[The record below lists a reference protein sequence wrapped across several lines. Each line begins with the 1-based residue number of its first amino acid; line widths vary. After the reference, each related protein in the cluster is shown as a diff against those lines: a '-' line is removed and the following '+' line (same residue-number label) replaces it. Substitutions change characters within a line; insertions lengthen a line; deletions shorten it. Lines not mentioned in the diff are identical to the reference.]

1 MIMKHKANIYLIYI
15 LIVLII
21 PLTVACQ
28 GANNDNIDS
37 ILLEHVKS
45 VIDFY
50 PDCGKP

>member
-28 GANNDNIDS
+28 G
-37 ILLEHVKS
+37 
-45 VIDFY
+45 
-50 PDCGKP
+50 GK